1 MSAARGRSSA
11 RASTRRQ
18 SPASAED
25 NEYEEFE
32 EIVDVETRREVVAMK
47 TTAVLNAKV
56 PFAVAA
62 SLVIAT
68 AGCATA
74 ALGWHARETALALA
88 SARVSSTSVD
98 LGPATRRIRVLEEQV
113 EALQRNREDGRKSAE
128 RVVRE
133 AERAFELERVEWT
146 TKAEAEA
153 RKGETRVTQEIK
165 AVAESV
171 SALTE
176 KVRKTAT
183 LKSEITRLE
192 ASVAK
197 LKSAQASLNKSSK
210 SSFASSEDLEKIA
223 SSIAVLGKRQVE
235 FVKTTEVAALRKA
248 LEELASTQKSVDARA
263 TSEVKSLR
271 DDITSL
277 KTNIQETYASKS
289 ALQTL
294 DVSSELKSLEA
305 AIAGL
310 SKDRD
315 SYATATQLKLLD
327 AQVKALGTQKG
338 SKVAGLFKRD
348 ADTATLKKDLK
359 AIETTLASLT
369 KSQGAFATSAQL
381 KELVD
386 AVDALRKSSSGY
398 ASSDVVETLKVS
410 MTELTDKT
418 KSGSSLASKDVREL
432 EQQVMERIEGYI
444 NTIPKDTSMKLK
456 KHIEKAATLW
466 FADRTGRQ
474 DFALSTGGGRVVGH
488 SQLTP
493 FVARGDGPLMSA
505 VSFLRSGV
513 HPKSDEWMLTPSME
527 QPGDCL
533 ALHGSYGY
541 VDVRLRQPVKVD
553 AVTLEHTN
561 SLNAYDMHS
570 APRDIQIFGWY
581 AHGNNCKHSKP
592 PKSLIAMGNYT
603 YHTAGDSVQSFEV
616 SAPHTV
622 DHVRLI
628 VKNNHGHARW
638 TCIYRFRVHG
648 IPSS

>member
-1 MSAARGRSSA
+1 MTELTDKTKSGS
-11 RASTRRQ
+11 
-18 SPASAED
+18 
-25 NEYEEFE
+25 
-32 EIVDVETRREVVAMK
+32 MK
-47 TTAVLNAKV
+47 
-56 PFAVAA
+56 
-62 SLVIAT
+62 
-68 AGCATA
+68 
-74 ALGWHARETALALA
+74 
-88 SARVSSTSVD
+88 
-98 LGPATRRIRVLEEQV
+98 
-113 EALQRNREDGRKSAE
+113 
-128 RVVRE
+128 
-133 AERAFELERVEWT
+133 
-146 TKAEAEA
+146 
-153 RKGETRVTQEIK
+153 
-165 AVAESV
+165 
-171 SALTE
+171 
-176 KVRKTAT
+176 
-183 LKSEITRLE
+183 
-192 ASVAK
+192 
-197 LKSAQASLNKSSK
+197 
-210 SSFASSEDLEKIA
+210 
-223 SSIAVLGKRQVE
+223 
-235 FVKTTEVAALRKA
+235 EVAALRKA